1 METQRLFGLFGLMLP
16 FSALCCAFS
25 PSGNF
30 RHLESLRLSDTIA
43 PSNLCHGD
51 PMTNGKYETQDA
63 RILAVLKEARDEAF
77 SEGWA
82 AAIHII
88 VTAATNAAPSSPHAV
103 DGLTRA
109 ATETKPPIRRER
121 LPGRKRAPYGLC
133 RRAIGESFKQ
143 AGDTGIDLEMVSE
156 TGFRME
162 GGPKLASTSIRS
174 TLIEMMNEGVVD
186 RRNGRWFLVSSK
198 TETAGP
204 AHEAN
209 PAAPLFNSEGDS
221 REQAALAH

>member
-1 METQRLFGLFGLMLP
+1 
-16 FSALCCAFS
+16 
-25 PSGNF
+25 
-30 RHLESLRLSDTIA
+30 
-43 PSNLCHGD
+43 
-51 PMTNGKYETQDA
+51 MTNGQHETQDA
-63 RILAVLKEARDEAF
+63 RLLAILKEARDEAF

-82 AAIHII
+82 AAIRSI
-88 VTAATNAAPSSPHAV
+88 VTAATNAAPSSPHVV
-103 DGLTRA
+103 DDDLTRA
-109 ATETKPPIRRER
+109 AIETKQPIRREG

-143 AGDTGIDLEMVSE
+143 AGEAGIDLEMVSE

-174 TLIEMMNEGVVD
+174 TLIEMVNEGVAE

-198 TETAGP
+198 TEAAGH

-209 PAAPLFNSEGDS
+209 PAATLYNEGDS
-221 REQAALAH
+221 MNEPP